1 MNPMHT
7 AYAVATAESGDGGGG
22 GGSAGDEG
30 ILI

>member
-22 GGSAGDEG
+22 GSAGDEG